1 MNVLITS
8 ASAKIQLV
16 QAFQAA
22 AGLVGGKV
30 VAADSDPL
38 CCAAEFADAF
48 EVLPRDDDPAFGD
61 HLVDV
66 CTRWNVGLL
75 VPTRDGELQ
84 LLAGL
89 KPQLEAAGVTVPL
102 PDANLLARC
111 QDKKHFQRFC
121 KAEGFPVLELSDP
134 TSEDAFP
141 VFLRHR
147 NGTFTGGGIMVENLA
162 AFDRLGFN
170 QEDYVVQAFCTDQEF
185 SCDVLMDLEGNPVQA
200 VARERQHLVN
210 GESWRS
216 EIVDMPVLTDL
227 ALELC
232 QALGLRGHNL
242 VQMFYSADLGPR
254 LIEVNARFGGCSNLS
269 IKGGLASP
277 ERLIQMAQGEMHAA
291 RKQKAIAT
299 GMRSIRYSLD
309 KLVPPNAATEGQT
322 E

>member
-22 AGLVGGKV
+22 TRLAGGKV
-30 VAADSDPL
+30 VAADSDPH

-48 EVLPRDDDPAFGD
+48 EELPRDDDLAFGD
-61 HLVDV
+61 RLVDV
-66 CTRWNVGLL
+66 CNRWSIGLL
-75 VPTRDGELQ
+75 IPTRDGELQ
-84 LLAGL
+84 ILAGL
-89 KPQLEAAGVTVPL
+89 KPQLEAIGVTVPL
-102 PDANLLARC
+102 PDADLLARC

-147 NGTFTGGGIMVENLA
+147 NGTFTGGGVMVENLA
-162 AFDRLGFN
+162 AFDRLGLN
-170 QEDYVVQAFCTDQEF
+170 QEDYVVQTFCTDQEF
-185 SCDVLMDLEGNPVQA
+185 SCDVLMDLAGNPVQA

-227 ALELC
+227 ALDLC
-232 QALGLRGHNL
+232 QSLGLRGHNL
-242 VQMFYSADLGPR
+242 VQMFYSADRGPR

-269 IKGGLASP
+269 IKGGLNSP
-277 ERLIQMAQGEMHAA
+277 ERLIQMARGQVQAA
-291 RKQKAIAT
+291 RKPRPIRT

-309 KLVPPNAATEGQT
+309 KLVSPGPANGETD
-322 E
+322 

>member
-22 AGLVGGKV
+22 VRPAGGKV
-30 VAADSDPL
+30 IAADSDSH

-48 EVLPRDDDPAFGD
+48 EPLPRDDDSRFGD
-61 HLVDV
+61 RLIEV
-66 CTRWNVGLL
+66 CKRWKIGLL

-84 LLAGL
+84 LLAHL
-89 KPQLEAAGVTVPL
+89 RADLEAIGVTVPL
-102 PDANLLARC
+102 PGPEQLARC
-111 QDKKHFQRFC
+111 QDKKHFQQFC
-121 KAEGFPVLELSDP
+121 KGAGFPVLELSDP

-147 NGTFTGGGIMVENLA
+147 NGTFTGGGVMVENLA
-162 AFDRLGFN
+162 AFDRLGLN
-170 QEDYVVQAFCTDQEF
+170 QEDYVVQTFCSDQEY
-185 SCDVLMDLEGNPVQA
+185 SCDVLMDLDGNPLQA

-227 ALELC
+227 ALTLC

-242 VQMFYSADLGPR
+242 VQMFYSADRGPR

-277 ERLIQMAQGEMHAA
+277 ERLVQMADGHREAA
-291 RKQKAIAT
+291 STPRPIAT
-299 GMRSIRYSLD
+299 GMRSIRYALD
-309 KLVPPNAATEGQT
+309 KLVPPAPQQESGS
-322 E
+322 